1 MMNDLKEKREK
12 WKNKE
17 AKLAATF
24 FERKD
29 PKNPLLGGV
38 IEVTDDYLNVIKVM
52 EKIDKLTADV
62 GGEQQTILKSLLST
76 LVQTLDQLKAIGADE
91 TRIPK
96 ALLDYKKQKDVFDSH
111 YDMLDQMFKNLDQD
125 IKEEYGFV
133 RKEKTEL

>member
-1 MMNDLKEKREK
+1 
-12 WKNKE
+12 
-17 AKLAATF
+17 
-24 FERKD
+24 
-29 PKNPLLGGV
+29 
-38 IEVTDDYLNVIKVM
+38 M

-62 GGEQQTILKSLLST
+62 SGEQQTILKSLLST

-96 ALLDYKKQKDVFDSH
+96 ALLDYKKQKDLFDSH